1 MEARK
6 RKVWLL
12 IVIALVAICLFC
24 VAEVRRIDADLVMT
38 ASTHD
43 RIEWLEVPDEVF
55 GVPIVKAL
63 FDPDSKQLQIV
74 FKRVDDHLNLA
85 LSKGQNGERVWHAK
99 ARQTVLWM
107 RFVSYLFPLE
117 SLDDDLYL
125 FNGSEEVLFYKA

>member
-1 MEARK
+1 
-6 RKVWLL
+6 
-12 IVIALVAICLFC
+12 
-24 VAEVRRIDADLVMT
+24 
-38 ASTHD
+38 
-43 RIEWLEVPDEVF
+43 
-55 GVPIVKAL
+55 
-63 FDPDSKQLQIV
+63 SKQLQIV